1 MQARKHSNAQLNPIP
16 LALIAL
22 LGSTSVWA
30 QTAPA
35 SNAESAYVLETVI
48 VKSQRRDEKLQ
59 DVPVVVKAF
68 TAKQIEDSGI
78 KSTQD
83 FVNMTPNVSFD
94 QSYTYSNSYL
104 VIRGVSQL
112 NNGDSPVAVVVDG
125 VPQNDQKQMK
135 MNLFDIQSIEVL
147 KGPQGALY
155 GRNAIGGAL
164 VIESKK
170 PKNQLEGFVK
180 ADFSSG
186 NTREMGA
193 GVSGALVPDKV
204 MFRLVGQTKSSD
216 GIIKNVFLNK
226 GADNIDH
233 DNSVRAR
240 ITVAASDSVN
250 LDFRASSQDYRG
262 GATSDSILRD
272 GNPNKIVAPDMNL
285 MGVTWGYTNDFS
297 FKAEV
302 DTRLGLLTAISGY
315 TDLSEKYR
323 GDLDFT
329 NPKNA
334 LGGILG
340 PVDYLFPG
348 SPGQFGQGQDRHVKT
363 FTQEIRLTSPSK
375 QRLRWIGGLFYL
387 DSQRDMAN
395 RAFIDFTGSL
405 AGYDNLAV
413 LLGPPSHDQHKGRAS
428 AVFGQFD
435 YDINPQTTFSGA
447 LRYDTDRR
455 SMTDLNSGSSVAKT
469 FSSTQPKFT
478 LTTHLDPS
486 NMVYG
491 TFATGFRSGLFNST
505 TSSSPMVK
513 AETLQ
518 NFEVGYKSSFLD
530 KRLILNMAVFN
541 SKSKDFQ
548 FFYVKNFQQIIA
560 NIDKVD
566 IKGLDVD
573 FRFAPARGL
582 EFDGGLGLTDSI
594 IKANAAQP
602 TTVGKH
608 TPKNSPWKVTLGAQ
622 YTAPI
627 GNGLMGFGRFDME
640 QRSQK
645 YWHPDNIAVSDGF
658 SLYNLRVGIRQE
670 KDKWSVNLYGRN
682 LGDKKY
688 YSDVNASAYAGWPG
702 QVGAIGHLTQGRS
715 VGVDATFKF

>member
-1 MQARKHSNAQLNPIP
+1 MTQFKSTLARLKPLP
-16 LALIAL
+16 LALAAA
-22 LGSTSVWA
+22 LGSGSIWA
-30 QTAPA
+30 QTAPSGA
-35 SNAESAYVLETVI
+35 ADSAGALETVI
-48 VKSQRRDEKLQ
+48 IKAQRRDEKLQ
-59 DVPVVVKAF
+59 DVPVAVKAF

-83 FVNMTPNVSFD
+83 FVNMTPNMSFD
-94 QSYTYSNSYL
+94 QSYTYSNSFL

-125 VPQNDQKQMK
+125 VPQNDQKQLG

-170 PKNQLEGFVK
+170 PKNELEGFVK

-186 NTREMGA
+186 NTKALGA

-204 MFRLVGQTKSSD
+204 MFRVVGQTKSSD
-216 GIIKNVFLNK
+216 GIINNVFLHK
-226 GADNIDH
+226 GVDAIDH
-233 DNSVRAR
+233 DSSVRAR

-250 LDFRASSQDYRG
+250 LDFRASSQDYKAG
-262 GATSDSILRD
+262 GPADSLLRD
-272 GNPNKIVAPDMNL
+272 GNPNKFVAPNENL
-285 MGVTWGYTNDFS
+285 MGVTWGKTNDYS

-315 TDLSEKYR
+315 TDLTSNHR

-329 NPKNA
+329 NPTNL

-340 PVDYLFPG
+340 PVDYIFPG

-363 FTQEIRLTSPSK
+363 FTQEIRLTSPSN
-375 QRLRWIGGLFYL
+375 QPLRWIGGLFHL
-387 DSQRDMAN
+387 SSQRDMEV

-413 LLGPPSHDQHKGRAS
+413 QLGPVGHDQHKGRAS
-428 AVFGQFD
+428 AAFGQFD
-435 YDINPQTTFSGA
+435 YDISAKTTFSGA

-455 SMTDLNSGSSVAKT
+455 QMTDLNSGSSIAHT
-469 FSSTQPKFT
+469 FSATQPKFT

-486 NMVYG
+486 NMVYA
-491 TFATGFRSGLFNST
+491 TYATGFRSGLFNST
-505 TSSSPMVK
+505 NSNAPMVK

-518 NFEVGYKSSFLD
+518 NFELGYKSSFLD
-530 KRLILNMAVFN
+530 KRLILNMAAFN

-548 FFYVKNFQQIIA
+548 FFYVTNFQQVIA

-566 IKGLDVD
+566 IKGLDID

-582 EFDGGLGLTDSI
+582 ELDGGIGLTDSL

-602 TTVGKH
+602 ETVGKH
-608 TPKNSPWKVTLGAQ
+608 TPKNSPWKLTLGAQ

-627 GNGLMGFGRFDME
+627 GNGLLGFGRVDME

-645 YWHPDNIAVSDGF
+645 YWHPDNLTVSDGF
-658 SLYNLRVGIRQE
+658 GLYNLRVGVRQE

-682 LGDKKY
+682 MGDKRY
-688 YSDVNASAYAGWPG
+688 YADVNAVSYSGWPG
-702 QVGAIGHLTQGRS
+702 PVGAIGHLAPGRS
-715 VGVDATFKF
+715 MGMDATFKF

>member
-59 DVPVVVKAF
+59 DVPVAVKAF

-83 FVNMTPNVSFD
+83 FVNMTPNMSFD
-94 QSYTYSNSYL
+94 QSYTYSNSFL

-125 VPQNDQKQMK
+125 VPQNDQKQLG

-164 VIESKK
+164 VIETKK
-170 PKNQLEGFVK
+170 PKNQLEGFAK

-216 GIIKNVFLNK
+216 GIINNVFLNK
-226 GADNIDH
+226 GVDAIDH
-233 DNSVRAR
+233 DTSVRAR

-250 LDFRASSQDYRG
+250 LDFRISSQDYRAG
-262 GATSDSILRD
+262 GPADSLLRD
-272 GNPNKIVAPDMNL
+272 GNPNKFVAPDENL
-285 MGVTWGYTNDFS
+285 HGVTWGKTNDYS

-302 DTRLGLLTAISGY
+302 DTGLGL
-315 TDLSEKYR
+315 
-323 GDLDFT
+323 T
-329 NPKNA
+329 NPKTA

-340 PVDYLFPG
+340 PVDYIFPG

-375 QRLRWIGGLFYL
+375 QRLRWIGGLFHL
-387 DSQRDMAN
+387 NSQRDMET
-395 RAFIDFTGSL
+395 RAFIDFAGSL

-413 LLGPPSHDQHKGRAS
+413 QLGPIGRDKHKGRAS

-455 SMTDLNSGSSVAKT
+455 SMTDLNSGSSIAHT
-469 FSSTQPKFT
+469 FSAAQPKFT
-478 LTTHLDPS
+478 LTTHLDPN

-505 TSSSPMVK
+505 NSSSPMVK

-566 IKGLDVD
+566 IKGLDID

-582 EFDGGLGLTDSI
+582 EFDGGIGLTDSI

-602 TTVGKH
+602 ETVGKH

-645 YWHPDNIAVSDGF
+645 YFHPDNLTVADGF

-688 YSDVNASAYAGWPG
+688 YADVNAVTYSGWPG
-702 QVGAIGHLTQGRS
+702 PVGAIGHLAPGRS